1 MFYLFLGQ
9 IACIVLS
16 FIVCLIL
23 LGHLSVQSLNLGMI
37 SKLLMLVNANLYLHC
52 VFWAVIIKR
61 CRIPK
66 RLLSQRQLC
75 PPLMFRCSELAV
87 WELNGLFIFRFFFS
101 AVMISADRGTSV
113 FLSAKYVSWLVC
125 LTAVRKPMGPLMYIL
140 AFKSDNEMTLNY
152 GNHSF
157 CR

>member
-23 LGHLSVQSLNLGMI
+23 LGHLSVQSLNLGVI
-37 SKLLMLVNANLYLHC
+37 SKLLMLVNADLYLHC

-61 CRIPK
+61 CHIPK
-66 RLLSQRQLC
+66 RLLSQCQLC

-87 WELNGLFIFRFFFS
+87 WELNGLFIFS
-101 AVMISADRGTSV
+101 LAVMISADRGTSV
-113 FLSAKYVSWLVC
+113 LLSAKYVSWLVC
-125 LTAVRKPMGPLMYIL
+125 LTAVRKPMGPLTYIL

-157 CR
+157 CQ

>member
-23 LGHLSVQSLNLGMI
+23 LGHLSVQRLNLGMI
-37 SKLLMLVNANLYLHC
+37 SKLLMLVNANLYLNC

-61 CRIPK
+61 CCIPK

-75 PPLMFRCSELAV
+75 PLLMFRCSELAV
-87 WELNGLFIFRFFFS
+87 WELNGLFIFRFFFLCS
-101 AVMISADRGTSV
+101 NDISWQRHKC
-113 FLSAKYVSWLVC
+113 FAKCKVRLMTRLFNCSEKAYVAAHLYSCFQKGQWND
-125 LTAVRKPMGPLMYIL
+125 P
-140 AFKSDNEMTLNY
+140 
-152 GNHSF
+152 
-157 CR
+157 